1 MSNSER
7 AFVDSNIWLYRFLSD
22 QDPDPQEDVRKRDI
36 ASRITTSSGIVSST
50 QVINEVCSVLMRR
63 SAFNEA
69 QIINLIRS
77 FENRTTVIE
86 LDLAILKDA
95 SNLRSQYN
103 FSFWD
108 GFIVASALAA
118 NATHLYTED
127 MQDGLVVAERLAI
140 ANPFKQG

>member
-1 MSNSER
+1 MSSPQR

-22 QDPDPQEDVRKRDI
+22 QDPDPLEDARKRGI
-36 ASRITTSSGIVSST
+36 ASSITTSSGIFSST

-69 QIINLIRS
+69 QILSLIRS
-77 FENRTTVIE
+77 FEARTTVIE
-86 LDLAILKDA
+86 LDLPILKAA
-95 SNLRSQYN
+95 SSLRSQYH

-118 NATHLYTED
+118 NVTHLYTED
-127 MQDGLVVAERLAI
+127 MQDGLIVAERLAI
-140 ANPFKQG
+140 ENPFK